1 MFLSP
6 VLSKFAIEKNEEN
19 MATITLTLSARTSK
33 DTGKAEI
40 LLRYRN
46 TREVALR
53 AHTRVFIL
61 PKYFVDGQIIIK
73 NRLITPEVKE
83 AQEAKALIERII
95 NHLTEKGNNKA
106 ISDFTQDWAQDTID
120 RLLFPQNYTQP
131 ESDEILFQDKT
142 DAFLKYKKVSLER
155 HKTYQIIFNI
165 VKRYEL
171 YNNKPIAL
179 DKADG
184 DTLRAIEDFFR
195 TEHTLFKEKKLK
207 YRTTLEPVAK
217 YKYVWNNSPHERAP
231 KKRSDNAIVTY
242 MSAIRAYWRWCIDMG
257 YTKNDPFRKYTVGSQ
272 KYGTPYYL
280 TTEERDLL
288 YKADLGKNKEL
299 NLARDMFIFQCYL
312 GCRISDLRDLTS
324 SNIVTSPNGTAVH
337 YIPSKTKEERP
348 RVVKVYLAP
357 TALEILQKYQSQGT
371 TTIFPYIGTGKLND
385 LVREALK
392 KAGITRVVTTVNPRT
407 KQPEQHPICDVA
419 SSHMA
424 RRTFIGNLYKKVKD
438 PNLVGK
444 LSGHCE
450 GSKAFAR
457 YRDIDDDMIR
467 EMTNLLD

>member
-1 MFLSP
+1 
-6 VLSKFAIEKNEEN
+6 

-61 PKYFVDGQIIIK
+61 PKYFVDGQIVIK

-171 YNNKPIAL
+171 YNNKP
-179 DKADG
+179 
-184 DTLRAIEDFFR
+184 
-195 TEHTLFKEKKLK
+195 
-207 YRTTLEPVAK
+207 
-217 YKYVWNNSPHERAP
+217 
-231 KKRSDNAIVTY
+231 
-242 MSAIRAYWRWCIDMG
+242 M
-257 YTKNDPFRKYTVGSQ
+257 
-272 KYGTPYYL
+272 
-280 TTEERDLL
+280 
-288 YKADLGKNKEL
+288 
-299 NLARDMFIFQCYL
+299 
-312 GCRISDLRDLTS
+312 
-324 SNIVTSPNGTAVH
+324 
-337 YIPSKTKEERP
+337 
-348 RVVKVYLAP
+348 
-357 TALEILQKYQSQGT
+357 
-371 TTIFPYIGTGKLND
+371 
-385 LVREALK
+385 
-392 KAGITRVVTTVNPRT
+392 
-407 KQPEQHPICDVA
+407 
-419 SSHMA
+419 
-424 RRTFIGNLYKKVKD
+424 
-438 PNLVGK
+438 
-444 LSGHCE
+444 
-450 GSKAFAR
+450 
-457 YRDIDDDMIR
+457 
-467 EMTNLLD
+467 